1 MLSISFLDLAHN
13 ALNSIGFL
21 KGNLWVSY
29 NILIVLESMLIC
41 PHNKEQLQFF
51 GGVLFFGFII
61 KFIPEPNFSL
71 PADPNEKKVGM
82 NSP

>member
-1 MLSISFLDLAHN
+1 
-13 ALNSIGFL
+13 
-21 KGNLWVSY
+21 V
-29 NILIVLESMLIC
+29 LIC

-61 KFIPEPNFSL
+61 KFIPEPNFSP
-71 PADPNEKKVGM
+71 PADPSEKKVGM